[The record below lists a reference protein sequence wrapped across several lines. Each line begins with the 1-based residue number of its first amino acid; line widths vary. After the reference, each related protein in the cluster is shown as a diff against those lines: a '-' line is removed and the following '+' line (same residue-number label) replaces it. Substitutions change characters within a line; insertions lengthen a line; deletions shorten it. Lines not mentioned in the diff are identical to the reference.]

1 MAISNSERDTLKA
14 AAEIIK
20 RETEAGERVNVR
32 DFGSFLRRDRK
43 ATTARNPKT
52 GATVDVPA
60 KNVLVFKASKST
72 VE

>member
-1 MAISNSERDTLKA
+1 MIDTTEREILKA

-20 RETEAGERVNVR
+20 RETEAGEKVIVR
-32 DFGSFLRRDRK
+32 DFGTFARKDRK

-52 GATVDVPA
+52 GATIAVPA
-60 KNVLVFKASKST
+60 KNVLTFKASKST